1 MAEPALPDRRDTDS
15 APRHGAPGRQAA
27 MANTCTASRPALPER
42 SALSPTI
49 AGDGPPRMVKQP
61 TGSGGEPSSPNCR
74 VSAGGKARQLIFQPS
89 LPGLRCLHAGHV
101 PKRCTPQ
108 PLSLFNTFAAFAP
121 VDPVTGRRRMCRP
134 NAYAASAGSARQA
147 PLARWPLEPGMRVL
161 LCPCDARALPR
172 LARTK
177 RRPASIRSRL
187 IRLVQASFACAHSS
201 APPHTTRNPSG
212 TDRLT
217 RPAFQG
223 LKPLPIPQ
231 NIHIYQFQVTICFF

>member
-1 MAEPALPDRRDTDS
+1 MWLSPPSRIAGIPTPYRATVRPADRPPWPTPARR
-15 APRHGAPGRQAA
+15 AG
-27 MANTCTASRPALPER
+27 PALPER

-101 PKRCTPQ
+101 PKRYTPQ

-134 NAYAASAGSARQA
+134 NACAASASSARQA
-147 PLARWPLEPGMRVL
+147 PLARWPLEPGMRFL
-161 LCPCDARALPR
+161 LCPCGARAPSPDSPEPSEGLHR
-172 LARTK
+172 SGHASLA
-177 RRPASIRSRL
+177 S
-187 IRLVQASFACAHSS
+187 C
-201 APPHTTRNPSG
+201 
-212 TDRLT
+212 
-217 RPAFQG
+217 
-223 LKPLPIPQ
+223 KPLSLALIPRRLPTQ
-231 NIHIYQFQVTICFF
+231 RETRRALTALQDLLFRA